1 MLPPP
6 PPPAGVPGGPPPPP
20 APTAVG
26 GGAAGSGEGD
36 GRSAL
41 LGAISGFTRAALK
54 KADTNDKS
62 GLIVPDA
69 ATSM

>member
-20 APTAVG
+20 APAAVA
-26 GGAAGSGEGD
+26 GAAGSGEGD

-69 ATSM
+69 TTPL